1 MDDYKCGG
9 NGTTYGV
16 GVWTHL
22 INQEGLMG
30 KILWILAI
38 GVWVLFIGTVVK
50 DYFHTQ
56 ANKREA
62 FRRDLEYKYKDR
74 RDG

>member
-1 MDDYKCGG
+1 
-9 NGTTYGV
+9 
-16 GVWTHL
+16 
-22 INQEGLMG
+22 MG